1 MITLST
7 EGKTIDTGPAARLI
21 TEGEKNAD
29 VIRIE
34 MPASYGT
41 LDLTALTW
49 VLAGVTDRETRVE
62 QELAK
67 DTSDG
72 LALQWTVT
80 GDWAAVPGRMRLELS
95 GISADGAAVIKFT
108 GRPIEVR
115 PAAEIY
121 GLPRPELS
129 EQYLETMRELAGQA
143 REAADALANAGLKI
157 LGYYDSLTALAEA
170 VTNPQIGDLY
180 GVGPSSEMYAYVW
193 DGEKWAKG
201 QALSAA
207 AGAVSSVFG
216 RAGEVTAQAGDYT
229 AAQVGARP
237 DSWMPSA
244 ADVGAVDGAT
254 GQGSA
259 VRISN
264 RNLLDNWY
272 FASPVNQRGQTSY
285 SAYSYAFDR
294 WLLAPM
300 SSSNTGYSVSL
311 TDEGVDLISAMDYVF
326 LWQRMEHELLNCLRG
341 RVLTLS
347 AIAGDVL
354 YSAVFTVP
362 ATAVTSQTVL
372 TNTSIVNGALQ
383 ALEVYA
389 AGGNSLRIQLR
400 ADIGKTVRWKAA
412 KLELGSVSTLAH
424 QENGAWV
431 LNDPP
436 PDYAEELAKCQRYQ
450 YVPASPVSK
459 QFPIGYGYG
468 GGTTSVRILVPT
480 PCPLRAT
487 PSIVYLA
494 GALNNFT
501 LYGGGAAIA
510 PTSIQEISVCG
521 AGVHIIFNVSGGVA
535 NEAYVLR
542 TTGVVPLFDANL

>member
-7 EGKTIDTGPAARLI
+7 EDKTIDTGPAARLI

-72 LALQWTVT
+72 LTLQWTVT

-129 EQYLETMRELAGQA
+129 EQYLETMRELVEQA

-207 AGAVSSVFG
+207 GAVSSVFG
-216 RAGEVTAQAGDYT
+216 RTGEVTAQAGDYT
-229 AAQVGARP
+229 AEQVGARP
-237 DSWMPSA
+237 DSWMPTA
-244 ADVGAVDGAT
+244 AQVGAVDGAT

-264 RNLLDNWY
+264 RNLLDNAYW
-272 FASPVNQRGQTSY
+272 AAQEAIINQRGATSY
-285 SAYSYAFDR
+285 TTAGYGIDR
-294 WLLAPM
+294 WILSVGNNISLTINDGYVRLEKIVA
-300 SSSNTGYSVSL
+300 TGYPMMVQYIDPTIYNAL
-311 TDEGVDLISAMDYVF
+311 VGKNV
-326 LWQRMEHELLNCLRG
+326 
-341 RVLTLS
+341 TLS
-347 AIAGDVL
+347 ALTTEGLFFNTFTIPEGSYDLALFNLGSTEFYCNFQRGASL
-354 YSAVFTVP
+354 PAFRIISKGSAVVGSF
-362 ATAVTSQTVL
+362 
-372 TNTSIVNGALQ
+372 VNL
-383 ALEVYA
+383 
-389 AGGNSLRIQLR
+389 I
-400 ADIGKTVRWKAA
+400 AA
-412 KLELGSVSTLAH
+412 KMELGSVSTLAH
-424 QENGAWV
+424 QDADGNWV

-436 PDYAEELAKCQRYQ
+436 PNYAEELAKCQRYFEVETLGA
-450 YVPASPVSK
+450 YTRLANMIAYDATTAYGMIPTAGKRVT
-459 QFPIGYGYG
+459 PIISYPSGAVTNLSLSQ
-468 GGTTSVRILVPT
+468 GTS
-480 PCPLRAT
+480 
-487 PSIVYLA
+487 YLA
-494 GALNNFT
+494 LTNLEVIT
-501 LYGGGAAIA
+501 
-510 PTSIQEISVCG
+510 CG
-521 AGVHIIFNVSGGVA
+521 ANFLYVKATVASGLTANANYFIRTVSEPVTLG
-535 NEAYVLR
+535 
-542 TTGVVPLFDANL
+542 FDANL

>member
-62 QELAK
+62 QELVK

-72 LALQWTVT
+72 LTLQWTVT

-95 GISADGAAVIKFT
+95 GISADGAAVIKVT

-129 EQYLETMRELAGQA
+129 EQYLETMRELVEQA

-207 AGAVSSVFG
+207 GAVSSVFG
-216 RAGEVTAQAGDYT
+216 RTGEVTAQAGDYT

-272 FASPVNQRGQTSY
+272 FANPVNQRGQTSY
-285 SAYSYAFDR
+285 MAGGYTIDR
-294 WLLAPM
+294 WNKSADNLWLSLQSGFARLEKTAE
-300 SSSNTGYSVSL
+300 TGYPMITQLFDSDITDFLIGKEVTASVL
-311 TDEGVDLISAMDYVF
+311 TSEGLFFKTFTIPSGSFDLIGFDLGSTNFVCNLY
-326 LWQRMEHELLNCLRG
+326 RG
-341 RVLTLS
+341 FSLPMFRILS
-347 AIAGDVL
+347 KTG
-354 YSAVFTVP
+354 SAVGIFVNLI
-362 ATAVTSQTVL
+362 AV
-372 TNTSIVNGALQ
+372 
-383 ALEVYA
+383 
-389 AGGNSLRIQLR
+389 
-400 ADIGKTVRWKAA
+400 
-412 KLELGSVSTLAH
+412 KLELGTVSTLAH
-424 QENGAWV
+424 QDADGNWM

-436 PDYAEELAKCQRYQ
+436 PNQQQELAKCQKYQ
-450 YVPASPVSK
+450 YMPVDSSA
-459 QFPIGYGYG
+459 QYYPIGYGYAVG
-468 GGTTSVRILVPT
+468 SASVRIIVPTPVRMRTAPTLTYLTGSLSDMYIYSAGSQFVPTAINEISMSDVGIHLIFAVSGTTSMETSV
-480 PCPLRAT
+480 LR
-487 PSIVYLA
+487 
-494 GALNNFT
+494 
-501 LYGGGAAIA
+501 LYGC
-510 PTSIQEISVCG
+510 S
-521 AGVHIIFNVSGGVA
+521 
-535 NEAYVLR
+535 L
-542 TTGVVPLFDANL
+542 LFDANL